1 MADLNDL
8 DDLDLDLPNDFD
20 DLDLEIPND
29 LDDLDLD
36 NNVIDSAD
44 GLDDLDDIDEFD
56 ELLNEE
62 MPEKKTNGD
71 GKSQALD
78 KSDSNKDGPWGNN
91 TKKEKSNNITK
102 ISIIGISSMLLI
114 GGGWFG
120 YKNFNTG
127 DLDKLLITAGLIQ
140 EEVSES
146 TDIKKIIKV
155 KVEKTIVRAPI
166 VKETPKAV
174 IQKPVQIIAKKKP
187 VVQIVKKKESNSQL
201 ADIVKLIKRNNKELD
216 EKISITSEKNDMEIS
231 KVTRDISEI
240 KKDISGNNTAL
251 SKSLEN
257 TDFEL
262 AKMQN
267 KVIELSSSINDGDSG
282 DSGDS
287 LNELKNSIS
296 HNRDKVSKIIKDIE
310 IINQN
315 NIKAVFEA
323 LNSKISILEIDYA
336 SLHETISSKDKE
348 ISILKNDIK
357 LLNKDIAEIT
367 KIKAQ
372 SIDNFQSFE
381 IVGFDGT
388 NKSVWLRDSNNNVLK
403 VEKGTFIPEYG
414 TAISILEDG
423 NIVTR
428 LGLVKITLED

>member
-20 DLDLEIPND
+20 DLDLEISND

-36 NNVIDSAD
+36 NNIIDSAD

-201 ADIVKLIKRNNKELD
+201 ADIVKLIKR
-216 EKISITSEKNDMEIS
+216 
-231 KVTRDISEI
+231 
-240 KKDISGNNTAL
+240 
-251 SKSLEN
+251 
-257 TDFEL
+257 
-262 AKMQN
+262 
-267 KVIELSSSINDGDSG
+267 
-282 DSGDS
+282 
-287 LNELKNSIS
+287 
-296 HNRDKVSKIIKDIE
+296 
-310 IINQN
+310 
-315 NIKAVFEA
+315 
-323 LNSKISILEIDYA
+323 
-336 SLHETISSKDKE
+336 
-348 ISILKNDIK
+348 K
-357 LLNKDIAEIT
+357 L
-367 KIKAQ
+367 
-372 SIDNFQSFE
+372 
-381 IVGFDGT
+381 
-388 NKSVWLRDSNNNVLK
+388 
-403 VEKGTFIPEYG
+403 
-414 TAISILEDG
+414 
-423 NIVTR
+423 
-428 LGLVKITLED
+428 

>member
-1 MADLNDL
+1 LNDL

-36 NNVIDSAD
+36 NNILDSAD

-62 MPEKKTNGD
+62 MPEKKTKGD

-120 YKNFNTG
+120 YKHFTPAG
-127 DLDKLLITAGLIQ
+127 LDKLLVTAGLIQ

-146 TDIKKIIKV
+146 TDIKKISSV
-155 KVEKTIVRAPI
+155 KVEKAIVTASV

-174 IQKPVQIIAKKKP
+174 IQKPVLKIAKEKTAVK
-187 VVQIVKKKESNSQL
+187 IVKKKESNSQL

-216 EKISITSEKNDMEIS
+216 ERISISSEKNDMEIS

-240 KKDISGNNTAL
+240 KKDISGKNTAL

-267 KVIELSSSINDGDSG
+267 KVIELSSSINDGDG
-282 DSGDS
+282 GDS

>member
-36 NNVIDSAD
+36 NNILDSAD

-62 MPEKKTNGD
+62 MPEKKTKGD

-120 YKNFNTG
+120 YKHFTPAG
-127 DLDKLLITAGLIQ
+127 LDKLLVTAGLIQ

-146 TDIKKIIKV
+146 TDIKKISSV
-155 KVEKTIVRAPI
+155 KVEKAIVTASV

-174 IQKPVQIIAKKKP
+174 IQKPVLKIAKEKTAVK
-187 VVQIVKKKESNSQL
+187 IVKKKESNSQL

-216 EKISITSEKNDMEIS
+216 ERISISSEKNDMEIS

-240 KKDISGNNTAL
+240 KKDISGKNTAL

-267 KVIELSSSINDGDSG
+267 KVIELSSSINDGDG
-282 DSGDS
+282 GDS

>member
-36 NNVIDSAD
+36 NNIPDSAD
-44 GLDDLDDIDEFD
+44 DLDDLDDIDEFD

-62 MPEKKTNGD
+62 MPEKKTKGD

-120 YKNFNTG
+120 YKHFTPAG
-127 DLDKLLITAGLIQ
+127 LDKLLVTAGLIQ

-146 TDIKKIIKV
+146 TDIKKISSV
-155 KVEKTIVRAPI
+155 KVEKAIVTASV

-174 IQKPVQIIAKKKP
+174 IQKPVLKIAKEKTAVK
-187 VVQIVKKKESNSQL
+187 IVKKKESNSQL

-216 EKISITSEKNDMEIS
+216 ERISISSEKNDMEIS

-267 KVIELSSSINDGDSG
+267 KVIELSSSINDGDG
-282 DSGDS
+282 GDS

>member
-36 NNVIDSAD
+36 NNILDSAD
-44 GLDDLDDIDEFD
+44 DLDDLDDIDEFD

-62 MPEKKTNGD
+62 MPEKKTKGD

-120 YKNFNTG
+120 YKHFTPAG
-127 DLDKLLITAGLIQ
+127 LDKLLVTAGLIQ

-146 TDIKKIIKV
+146 TDIKKISSV
-155 KVEKTIVRAPI
+155 KVEKAIVTASV

-174 IQKPVQIIAKKKP
+174 IQKPVLKIAKEKTAVK
-187 VVQIVKKKESNSQL
+187 IVKKKESNSQL

-216 EKISITSEKNDMEIS
+216 ERISISSEKNDMEIS

-240 KKDISGNNTAL
+240 KKDISGKNTAL

-267 KVIELSSSINDGDSG
+267 KVIELSSSINDGDG
-282 DSGDS
+282 GDS

>member
-36 NNVIDSAD
+36 NNTLDSAD

-62 MPEKKTNGD
+62 MPEKKTKGD
-71 GKSQALD
+71 EKSQALD
-78 KSDSNKDGPWGNN
+78 KSDSNKGGPWGSGA
-91 TKKEKSNNITK
+91 KKEKSNNITK

-174 IQKPVQIIAKKKP
+174 IQKPVQIIAKKK
-187 VVQIVKKKESNSQL
+187 ESNSQL

-216 EKISITSEKNDMEIS
+216 ERISITSDKNNMEIS
-231 KVTRDISEI
+231 KVTSDISNI
-240 KKDISGNNTAL
+240 KKEVSGNNTAL
-251 SKSLEN
+251 SKSIEN

-267 KVIELSSSINDGDSG
+267 KVIELSASINGS

-287 LNELKNSIS
+287 LNELKESIT

-388 NKSVWLRDSNNNVLK
+388 DKSVWLRDSNNNVLK